1 MSKKQ
6 NTRLYAIVGADD
18 VAAIAALKDA
28 LVSYA
33 PKYRDG
39 KKLGFNDAKHVLFV
53 EPRRQD
59 EQVAGVIKRLVNRYK
74 LFPCLLI
81 EESRETQTSSGE
93 TNNGVQSSVAEIA
106 VMNFAAPQGDF
117 SRWQEIFRT
126 IARGIYQD
134 DGVSLSFNVYYR
146 HQDGTVHA
154 VCSGNRSV
162 TEAAS
167 EDEQKLEE
175 KKWKDAV
182 CKMAVA
188 LGSVPQF
195 RSVYCSCI

>member
-6 NTRLYAIVGADD
+6 NTRLYAILGAND
-18 VAAIAALKDA
+18 VAAIAALKKA
-28 LVSYA
+28 LMPYA

-39 KKLGFNDAKHVLFV
+39 KKLGCNDAEHVLFI
-53 EPRRQD
+53 EPRRKEMRMVD
-59 EQVAGVIKRLVNRYK
+59 EIKHLVSRYN

-81 EESRETQTSSGE
+81 EENKETQIPSSE
-93 TNNGVQSSVAEIA
+93 LEKDVQSSAVEIA

-126 IARGIYQD
+126 IAEGIYQE

-146 HQDGTVHA
+146 RQDGTVHA
-154 VCSGNRSV
+154 ICSDDRGARE
-162 TEAAS
+162 TAS
-167 EDEQKLEE
+167 EDEQRLEG

-188 LGSVPQF
+188 LGSEPQF